1 MTDENDTDPE
11 VYIITFSII
20 GIVLIAI
27 FTCVLVYLIMMKK
40 KPKKTNNNNMKLIA
54 TTIIMKTIRF

>member
-40 KPKKTNNNNMKLIA
+40 KAQKDK
-54 TTIIMKTIRF
+54 